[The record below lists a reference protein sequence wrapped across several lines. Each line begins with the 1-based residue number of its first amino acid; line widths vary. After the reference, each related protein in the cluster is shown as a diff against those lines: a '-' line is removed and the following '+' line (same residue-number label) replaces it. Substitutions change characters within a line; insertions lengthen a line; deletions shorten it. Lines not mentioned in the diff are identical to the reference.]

1 MHEDNTDLCSLCA
14 RSEAAVRYHVN
25 SSFAPHTECTQTW
38 GGSRHISTLLLRCS
52 GSVTSHEHTET
63 NVCTV
68 SIPLQ
73 LKASSFPLTLQ
84 IPFFSHFLLQS
95 DMRVFRASGV
105 HATALRIKKLIH
117 KKKQK
122 VFPGWSWRA
131 GCHRLIEAL
140 GGEKPPWSWRRR
152 PAAPEMQGMFTE
164 TLVCFALGVKF
175 FAVMLLWYQSDYAT
189 MQPILRG
196 LMDFSLYVPLA
207 NR

>member
-14 RSEAAVRYHVN
+14 RSEAAVRDHVN

-105 HATALRIKKLIH
+105 HATALRIKKWIH
-117 KKKQK
+117 KKNRKYIQVGAGGLDVTDWLK
-122 VFPGWSWRA
+122 LWEERNLHEAGGGVLQLQRCRA
-131 GCHRLIEAL
+131 CSLKRWFVL
-140 GGEKPPWSWRRR
+140 PW
-152 PAAPEMQGMFTE
+152 G
-164 TLVCFALGVKF
+164 
-175 FAVMLLWYQSDYAT
+175 
-189 MQPILRG
+189 
-196 LMDFSLYVPLA
+196 
-207 NR
+207 